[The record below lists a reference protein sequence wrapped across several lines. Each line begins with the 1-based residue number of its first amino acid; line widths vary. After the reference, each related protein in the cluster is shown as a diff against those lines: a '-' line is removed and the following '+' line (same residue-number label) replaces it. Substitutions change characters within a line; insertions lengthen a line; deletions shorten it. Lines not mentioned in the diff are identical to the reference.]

1 MRRNKAYVNFVF
13 DGAMGGYFR
22 ISELTSGII
31 HGVQKAG
38 DLLAEHFPRLR
49 RQAD

>member
-1 MRRNKAYVNFVF
+1 VSGLA
-13 DGAMGGYFR
+13 GGMSGIFR
-22 ISELTSGII
+22 KSEFTSGII
-31 HGVQKAG
+31 HGAQKAG